1 MRGWSSVC
9 TATAHGSESAI
20 DAEVASRT
28 SRTVQWYPGHVAK
41 AERQLR
47 EQLKVVDVVLEV
59 RDARCP
65 QATRHP
71 QFEDWTGHRQRLLVL
86 NRFDMVDEEDR
97 LEWSQY
103 FGDMGQRVFWTD
115 AKTGKGVQ
123 RLVRAAASA
132 STDINAKR
140 KKRGLKPRP
149 VRAVAVGFPNVG
161 KSALINR
168 ILGRRYCDSA
178 PRPGVTRQLRW
189 VRVQDQ
195 LDLLDSPGILP
206 TRLQDQDA
214 ARMLAMCNNIGTA
227 AYSDS
232 QVAISFVELCRAL
245 PEADAHMEALRRRYG
260 LQSELDTCTEEDV
273 VVEVAQSL
281 FGGDIDRAGARILKD
296 FRTGKFG
303 KFSLE
308 NPPGT
313 K

>member
-1 MRGWSSVC
+1 MLARSVVRTTAPHGW
-9 TATAHGSESAI
+9 ESAI
-20 DAEVASRT
+20 DVEVASRN

-65 QATRHP
+65 LATRHP
-71 QFEDWTGHRQRLLVL
+71 QFEEWTGHRQRLLVI
-86 NRFDMVDEEDR
+86 NRFDMIHEEDR
-97 LEWSQY
+97 LEWAQY
-103 FGDMGQRVFWTD
+103 FGNMGQQVFWTD
-115 AKTGKGVQ
+115 AKTGKGIQ

-132 STDINAKR
+132 STEINTKR

-214 ARMLAMCNNIGTA
+214 ARRLAMCNNIGTA

-232 QVAISFVELCRAL
+232 QVAIAFVELCRGL
-245 PEADAHMEALRRRYG
+245 PDADAHMEALRSRYG
-260 LQSELDTCTEEDV
+260 LQLDLDTCSEEDV
-273 VVEVAQSL
+273 VEEVAQSL
-281 FGGDIDRAGARILKD
+281 FGGDTDRAGARILKD

-303 KFSLE
+303 TFSLE
-308 NPPGT
+308 NPPEA